1 MSLRQDNKRIA
12 KNTLFLYIRMLLIML
27 VSLYTVRVILQTL
40 GASDYGIYNAVGGI
54 VAMMSFISS
63 TMSSASLRFYAYEL
77 GRKDYIR
84 LNQYFNVTI
93 RTYLIIG
100 LGIIA
105 IAETIGLWFVKTQMV
120 IPSER
125 MSAALWVYQFSIL
138 SFFLQILMIP
148 YNALI
153 LAREKMNIYA
163 YVSIIEVI
171 LKLVV
176 VYVLMISPLDKLKLY
191 AVLIC
196 CVNFLHTLFYIVY
209 SRSKFEE
216 TKIIRYS
223 NSSMTKEVLGFSSWN
238 MFGTLAS
245 VCRSQGVNILLN
257 VFFSPVVNASRAI
270 AYQVNSAVAM
280 FVTNFYTAVRPQ
292 ITKLYATGEI
302 DSMMDVVFKS
312 SRFCYFLAIFLV
324 IPVIIQAPAILDIWL
339 GEAPEYSVL
348 FTRLVLVLA
357 LVESIGYPF
366 HASVAATGNIKN
378 YQITVGGCHLLTLP
392 ISYILFKFECAPA
405 AAMVV
410 SVVTATFA
418 QFARIYYMKKLL
430 RMPVRKY
437 FKEVIEKC
445 LLVTLLA
452 IVIPVIL
459 HECIMQDRVFCR
471 LLIVSLSSFAS
482 SGLIIYTVGMTSA
495 ERILFKDFIRKKIF
509 KR

>member
-1 MSLRQDNKRIA
+1 
-12 KNTLFLYIRMLLIML
+12 ML

-257 VFFSPVVNASRAI
+257 VFYRKRKFDGQIVLGYIAWYGFGRMFIEGLRTDSLYVGPFRISQVVGLLS
-270 AYQVNSAVAM
+270 
-280 FVTNFYTAVRPQ
+280 
-292 ITKLYATGEI
+292 
-302 DSMMDVVFKS
+302 
-312 SRFCYFLAIFLV
+312 FL
-324 IPVIIQAPAILDIWL
+324 
-339 GEAPEYSVL
+339 
-348 FTRLVLVLA
+348 
-357 LVESIGYPF
+357 
-366 HASVAATGNIKN
+366 AATGVMIYILVSGKGKRYDSASYKEVQESASENGTPVTN
-378 YQITVGGCHLLTLP
+378 DEETVSEEPEVSEFKELSENQLKSESKSESESESKSET
-392 ISYILFKFECAPA
+392 ILFKSE
-405 AAMVV
+405 
-410 SVVTATFA
+410 T
-418 QFARIYYMKKLL
+418 KL
-430 RMPVRKY
+430 KS
-437 FKEVIEKC
+437 E
-445 LLVTLLA
+445 
-452 IVIPVIL
+452 
-459 HECIMQDRVFCR
+459 
-471 LLIVSLSSFAS
+471 
-482 SGLIIYTVGMTSA
+482 SGSESGMTTSDNGVDSA
-495 ERILFKDFIRKKIF
+495 EREKADSGSAGKDGK
-509 KR
+509 